1 MAGYQF
7 VVAGT
12 DKIELSTKAVDRDQQ
27 GLSEIERI
35 EFKMNTIDDNTRNHA
50 DSVRAEI
57 KICGPITADDKEVIN
72 KLAIWAMDSN
82 KSTLYRDVE
91 LTVYEG
97 ENCTGKV
104 LRKYQIQSMF
114 VIDYTESFKNDE
126 SGTYELF
133 IAQKEGKY
141 KQEVFAK

>member
-1 MAGYQF
+1 MAGYQL
-7 VVAGT
+7 VVSGS
-12 DKIELSTKAVDRDQQ
+12 DKIELSTEAKKKEGQ
-27 GLSEIERI
+27 GLAEIERA

-57 KICGPITADDKEVIN
+57 KICGPITADNRELTN
-72 KLAIWAMDSN
+72 KLAKWAMDSD
-82 KSTLYRDVE
+82 KSTLYRDVT

-104 LRKYQIQSMF
+104 LRRYEIQSMF
-114 VIDYTESFKNDE
+114 VIDYTESFKNDD

-141 KQEVFAK
+141 KQEVFPR